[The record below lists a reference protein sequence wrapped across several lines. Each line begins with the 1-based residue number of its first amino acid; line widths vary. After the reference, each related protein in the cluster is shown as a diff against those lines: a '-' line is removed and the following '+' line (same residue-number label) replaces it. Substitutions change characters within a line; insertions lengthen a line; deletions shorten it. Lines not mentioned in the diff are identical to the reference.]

1 MVSGKKNVSKYL
13 SYLLRHAPESIGL
26 EMDNHGWVSVDQLID
41 RLNAGG
47 KYEISL
53 KDIRN
58 IVANDAKGRFRL
70 DEGFKR
76 IKACQGHTI
85 AWVEPEL
92 TIAAPPHFLYHG
104 TTVKALEKIEAC
116 GFISRMQRHAVHM
129 QAELE
134 PAWASAVRWHAKP
147 VVLKIDSARMYEDGF
162 SFGIS
167 DNGVWCTE
175 QVPAEYIAGRIYD
188 LRGDSADGQTEEI
201 R

>member
-134 PAWASAVRWHAKP
+134 PAWLRPSGGMQSRWCSRS
-147 VVLKIDSARMYEDGF
+147 I
-162 SFGIS
+162 
-167 DNGVWCTE
+167 
-175 QVPAEYIAGRIYD
+175 
-188 LRGDSADGQTEEI
+188 LRGCTRTVFPLVYRIMESVHGAGAGGIHSRKDI
-201 R
+201 